1 MKTVLST
8 LRAQRSA
15 VLAMVTAFVVVLLLI
30 QLWLL
35 VETIEGHLGG
45 VSSIVA
51 PATFASGLC
60 CMAAAWLKPISRS
73 WWAVRNV
80 VCGSGANAM
89 LPVGWLA

>member
-1 MKTVLST
+1 MKTVPST

-51 PATFASGLC
+51 PATFASGVC
-60 CMAAAWLKPISRS
+60 FMAAAWLWRTM
-73 WWAVRNV
+73 RQ
-80 VCGSGANAM
+80 
-89 LPVGWLA
+89 

>member
-1 MKTVLST
+1 MKTVSST

-15 VLAMVTAFVVVLLLI
+15 VVSMVTAFIVVLLLI

-45 VSSIVA
+45 VGALVA

-60 CMAAAWLKPISRS
+60 FMAASWLWRTM
-73 WWAVRNV
+73 RQ
-80 VCGSGANAM
+80 
-89 LPVGWLA
+89 